1 MANQFECTCELAEAR
16 IREAEAVPELFQ
28 RYQDRLLRMIAFRL
42 DSRIVSKVDC
52 EDVLQDAFMEAVR
65 RIQDYLDRPA
75 VPVFIW
81 LRQITIQILI
91 DTHRRYLGAKMRNV
105 NQEVALGWDGRS
117 GANSTLL
124 ARQLADSMTSPSQV
138 AVRDETIDE
147 LRTALEQLA
156 RIDRETLVLRHLEE
170 LSNNEVAHV
179 LGIDKYAAS
188 KRYLRALKRLR
199 LAMLREEDSQGYQS

>member
-1 MANQFECTCELAEAR
+1 MADQFECTCELGQAR
-16 IREAEAVPELFQ
+16 IREAEAVPELFH
-28 RYQDRLLRMIAFRL
+28 RYRERLLRMIALRL

-91 DTHRRYLGAKMRNV
+91 DTHRRYLGAKMRDV
-105 NQEVALGWDGRS
+105 KQEVPLGWEGYS

-124 ARQLADSMTSPSQV
+124 ARQLADSLTSPSQV
-138 AVRDETIDE
+138 VVREETIDE

-199 LAMLREEDSQGYQS
+199 LTMLKEE